1 MFFEDLLLR
10 NINFIFVVLGVTA
23 RYIATSGDGFQRNL
37 DISAQTM
44 IWEHN
49 RFYLKVEL
57 CVVYL
62 AACLYVEIITIWR

>member
-10 NINFIFVVLGVTA
+10 NITFVFVLLGVTA
-23 RYIATSGDGFQRNL
+23 RHNVTSGDGFQRNL

-49 RFYLKVEL
+49 RFYFKG
-57 CVVYL
+57 
-62 AACLYVEIITIWR
+62 